1 MSLHIKSLSFSYDK
15 KIIFSDVNLKLDTG
29 KIYYLEGAN
38 GEGKTSFLNLIAGL
52 EKPRKGEISF
62 GKVKFVSDS
71 DFVPS
76 NRRKVGYVFQELNLF
91 PHLTNA
97 QNIHFAK
104 PGLPKEEV
112 EELVTELNLKEHLQT
127 YPHLI
132 SGGQQQRIA
141 IARSL
146 AAKPQILLM
155 DEPFSNQDKENID
168 KISKLIVDAALEKN
182 LLVIVASHQQ
192 VSFPL
197 EEINMIKIKN
207 KGISLELK

>member
-1 MSLHIKSLSFSYDK
+1 M
-15 KIIFSDVNLKLDTG
+15 
-29 KIYYLEGAN
+29 
-38 GEGKTSFLNLIAGL
+38 
-52 EKPRKGEISF
+52 
-62 GKVKFVSDS
+62 
-71 DFVPS
+71 
-76 NRRKVGYVFQELNLF
+76 
-91 PHLTNA
+91 

-112 EELVTELNLKEHLQT
+112 EELVTELNLTEHLQT

-146 AAKPQILLM
+146 AAQAQILLM

-168 KISKLIVDAALEKN
+168 KISKTIVDATTREKN

-197 EEINMIKIKN
+197 KEINMIKIKN
-207 KGISLELK
+207 KGISLELEIRFFSSFQSLYSISIKVTLS

>member
-1 MSLHIKSLSFSYDK
+1 M
-15 KIIFSDVNLKLDTG
+15 
-29 KIYYLEGAN
+29 
-38 GEGKTSFLNLIAGL
+38 
-52 EKPRKGEISF
+52 
-62 GKVKFVSDS
+62 
-71 DFVPS
+71 PS

-112 EELVTELNLKEHLQT
+112 EELVTELNLTEHLQT

-197 EEINMIKIKN
+197 EKINMIKIKN

>member
-1 MSLHIKSLSFSYDK
+1 MSLHIKSLSFSYNEK
-15 KIIFSDVNLKLDTG
+15 VIFSEVNLKLDTG
-29 KIYYLEGAN
+29 KIYHLKGAN

-52 EKPRKGEISF
+52 EKPQKGDISF
-62 GKVKFVSDS
+62 GKIRFVGGS
-71 DFVPS
+71 DFVPP

-97 QNIHFAK
+97 QNINFAK

-112 EELVTELNLKEHLQT
+112 NEIIAELNLIEHLQT

-146 AAKPQILLM
+146 AAEPQILLM
-155 DEPFSNQDKENID
+155 DEPFSNQDQENID
-168 KISKLIVDAALEKN
+168 KISKIIVDAVYQKN

-192 VSFPL
+192 ISFPGN
-197 EEINMIKIKN
+197 EINIIKLNN
-207 KGISLELK
+207 KSISLELK